1 MSFTTDATPNASIPP
16 SEMPDA
22 TNPNPQKKDSTLK
35 TVLIVLAV
43 IFGFQFLL
51 PLIFLVFIFAAVGPD
66 IEDFFEDFTD
76 EFSYEYDG
84 GYSDYG
90 GVWKIA
96 DTEQCLM
103 LGSDNEFSWRQVC
116 DDDSDNYLS
125 GNYTVKSGKEAVDD
139 INLTTAEI
147 ADLIKVD
154 DYADINVNRLY
165 SFHLFAQSEMLN
177 GEENVVAGEE
187 QRLIFYSEGSAASLY
202 NLDDGVFYQ
211 LDYYIPAT
219 NYEEDGGINLPDEPY
234 YNDKQNDDANRT

>member
-22 TNPNPQKKDSTLK
+22 TNPNPPKKDSTLK

-43 IFGFQFLL
+43 IFGIQFLL

-116 DDDSDNYLS
+116 DDGLDNYLS

-219 NYEEDGGINLPDEPY
+219 NYEEDGDINLPDEPY

>member
-202 NLDDGVFYQ
+202 NLDDGVLYQ

-219 NYEEDGGINLPDEPY
+219 NYEEDGDINLPDEPY

>member
-66 IEDFFEDFTD
+66 IEYFFEDFTD

-116 DDDSDNYLS
+116 DDGSDNYLS

-165 SFHLFAQSEMLN
+165 SFHLFARSEMLN

-219 NYEEDGGINLPDEPY
+219 NYEEDGDINLPDEPY

>member
-22 TNPNPQKKDSTLK
+22 TNPNPPKKDSTLK

-43 IFGFQFLL
+43 IFGIQFLL
-51 PLIFLVFIFAAVGPD
+51 PLIFLVFIFAAVGPN
-66 IEDFFEDFTD
+66 IEEFFDDFTD

-125 GNYTVKSGKEAVDD
+125 GNYTVKSGEEAVDD

-154 DYADINVNRLY
+154 DYMDINVNRLY
-165 SFHLFAQSEMLN
+165 SFHLFARSEMLN

-187 QRLIFYSEGSAASLY
+187 QHLIFYSEGSAASLY

-219 NYEEDGGINLPDEPY
+219 NYEEDEEDIPDPSNYLHGE
-234 YNDKQNDDANRT
+234 QNEGANHT

>member
-51 PLIFLVFIFAAVGPD
+51 PLILLVFIFAAVGPD

-202 NLDDGVFYQ
+202 NLDDGVLYQ

>member
-22 TNPNPQKKDSTLK
+22 TNPNPPKKDSTLK

-43 IFGFQFLL
+43 IFGIQFVL
-51 PLIFLVFIFAAVGPD
+51 PVIFLVFILVAVGPN

-219 NYEEDGGINLPDEPY
+219 NYEEDGDINLPDEPY

>member
-22 TNPNPQKKDSTLK
+22 TNPNPPKKDSTLK

-43 IFGFQFLL
+43 IFGIQFLL
-51 PLIFLVFIFAAVGPD
+51 PLIFLVFIFAAVGPN
-66 IEDFFEDFTD
+66 IEEFFDDFTD

-103 LGSDNEFSWRQVC
+103 LGSDNEFSWRQIC
-116 DDDSDNYLS
+116 DDGSDNYLS

-139 INLTTAEI
+139 INLTTAKRV
-147 ADLIKVD
+147 LT
-154 DYADINVNRLY
+154 INIT
-165 SFHLFAQSEMLN
+165 SEKPVIVIGHPVVFIIQTSANVTEVVTVKIIDRTTNAEVSSNHTFVEN
-177 GEENVVAGEE
+177 GKGTYTVLG
-187 QRLIFYSEGSAASLY
+187 LAATISS
-202 NLDDGVFYQ
+202 GVISIWITAVFS
-211 LDYYIPAT
+211 IS
-219 NYEEDGGINLPDEPY
+219 
-234 YNDKQNDDANRT
+234 

>member
-116 DDDSDNYLS
+116 DDGLDNYLS

-219 NYEEDGGINLPDEPY
+219 NYEEDGDINLPDEPY

>member
-202 NLDDGVFYQ
+202 NLDDGVLYQ

>member
-165 SFHLFAQSEMLN
+165 SFHLFARSEMLN

-219 NYEEDGGINLPDEPY
+219 NYEEDGDINLPDEPY
-234 YNDKQNDDANRT
+234 YNDKQNDDTNRT

>member
-219 NYEEDGGINLPDEPY
+219 NYEEDGDINLPDEPY